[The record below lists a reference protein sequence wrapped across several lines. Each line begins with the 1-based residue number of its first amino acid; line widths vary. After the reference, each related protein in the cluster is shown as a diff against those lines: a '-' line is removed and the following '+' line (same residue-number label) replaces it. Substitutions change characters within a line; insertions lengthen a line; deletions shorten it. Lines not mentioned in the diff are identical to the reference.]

1 MKNSTSEPGLTLFLV
16 SKTLDAKIEENVK
29 WTLDCLYHEP
39 AGYMETRLCIVLSY
53 IHEIARYCGSVHIA
67 WKVCWVCDTDFLA
80 PAVRTLDKSLSS
92 G

>member
-16 SKTLDAKIEENVK
+16 SKTLDAKIEENIK

-39 AGYMETRLCIVLSY
+39 AGYMETGLCIVLSY

-67 WKVCWVCDTDFLA
+67 WKVCDTDFLA
-80 PAVRTLDKSLSS
+80 PVVRALDKPLSI